1 MYYFDCDIE
10 YKMIS
15 HDIIPASLV
24 YVQLCPVF
32 CSVSKLKLMRKIFVT
47 ETPLILE
54 YIQGREDLLKHQ
66 IVFYKIGQSC

>member
-54 YIQGREDLLKHQ
+54 YIQGREDFLKH
-66 IVFYKIGQSC
+66 KNSL